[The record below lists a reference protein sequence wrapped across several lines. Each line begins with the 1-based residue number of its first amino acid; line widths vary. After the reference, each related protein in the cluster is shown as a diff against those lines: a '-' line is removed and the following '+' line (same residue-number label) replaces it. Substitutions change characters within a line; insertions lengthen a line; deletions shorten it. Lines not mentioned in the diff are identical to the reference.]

1 MDSSF
6 RTPRQATPNQQ
17 LAIPVQ
23 DISTRCKFIQRQ
35 RKQPDQTCPSYEALD
50 QCDLPAACQ
59 HILTFFPSCITSRL
73 YGRNQFRDILDFIE
87 DDWFRIPQE
96 KSIRVMSGEC
106 LRAMLLEVDIGERRA
121 HMSDHGGFSRLS
133 RTIHGH
139 CRVPLESFQHFLL
152 TGTGDISFYNK
163 ILTHECKIIKYGFT
177 FLQQYRAKTRE
188 GIPKLRIKQ
197 NPFRHALMESS
208 ISSRFFSRSDFST
221 VSTTVRVTE
230 STAACRNTMPDI
242 QEKAFPHILT
252 CRISSA
258 TAFLPCISDI
268 C

>member
-106 LRAMLLEVDIGERRA
+106 MRAMLLEVDIGERRA

-152 TGTGDISFYNK
+152 TGTGDISFHNK
-163 ILTHECKIIKYGFT
+163 IVQNNKVRIYISAAVSCKNKRGNT
-177 FLQQYRAKTRE
+177 KTQNQAEPFQTRPD
-188 GIPKLRIKQ
+188 GIFDL
-197 NPFRHALMESS
+197 
-208 ISSRFFSRSDFST
+208 
-221 VSTTVRVTE
+221 V
-230 STAACRNTMPDI
+230 
-242 QEKAFPHILT
+242 
-252 CRISSA
+252 
-258 TAFLPCISDI
+258 AFLLTLGFLDGLNHSPGYGIDGGMQVYHTRKGVSPHPYLPYEFCD
-268 C
+268 CLLAMYF